1 MLPHANH
8 DTEILEEIQLET
20 LVEKDWKLVV
30 YNDDVNTFD
39 HVIQALIEVCGHSPI
54 QAEQCTLMIHYK
66 GRATVKQGEYE
77 ELVQMRTGITDRH
90 ISAEVEA

>member
-1 MLPHANH
+1 MLPQSNH
-8 DTEILEEIQLET
+8 DTEILEEIQIET

-39 HVIQALIEVCGHSPI
+39 HVIQTLIEICSHSPI

-90 ISAEVEA
+90 INAEVEA